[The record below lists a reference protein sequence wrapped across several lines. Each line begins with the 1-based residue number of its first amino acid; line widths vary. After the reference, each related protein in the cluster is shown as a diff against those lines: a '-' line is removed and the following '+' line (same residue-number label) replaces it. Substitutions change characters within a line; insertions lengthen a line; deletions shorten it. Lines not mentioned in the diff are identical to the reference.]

1 MSVRRHQNFDKLGII
16 SLSSN
21 KLLTPI
27 GSIAVFLW
35 VAIVS
40 SKLIDDIIIGQS
52 APAKELKKL
61 IEVVA
66 EAPTSVLV
74 LGETGTGK
82 ELVARAI
89 HAASGR
95 SGRLISVN
103 CAAIP
108 SELLESEIF
117 GHEKGAFTG
126 ADKPRE
132 GRVELA
138 CGGTLFLDEIGDMP
152 LPLQTKLLR
161 VLENRTVQRVGGNN
175 EIEVDFRLV
184 CATHQNIQER
194 VDDGA
199 FRADLYYRINVFP
212 IQVPSLAKRQVDIPL
227 IVGAIMEQLADGR
240 KDRAPVMDNSA
251 LTELSRYPWPGNVRE
266 LRNVLERAMVM
277 FPQKAVTGTQVREN
291 LLRMKAPDRAEE
303 MEALWEASQG
313 LSGIDLAQEAGE
325 TPLPHPAHYANWF
338 SYFENIDLRRH
349 LRDIEV
355 VLIEA
360 ALDKSDGMVSKAAET
375 LKLRR
380 TTLIEKMKKLMIER
394 PTPSE
399 ERRQTG
405 D

>member
-1 MSVRRHQNFDKLGII
+1 MSVRPHQNFDKLGTI

-21 KLLTPI
+21 KMLTPI
-27 GSIAVFLW
+27 GSITVFLW

-89 HAASGR
+89 HAASRR

-138 CGGTLFLDEIGDMP
+138 RGGTLFLDEIGDMP

>member
-1 MSVRRHQNFDKLGII
+1 MSL
-16 SLSSN
+16 
-21 KLLTPI
+21 
-27 GSIAVFLW
+27 FLW
-35 VAIVS
+35 VGFVTINP
-40 SKLIDDIIIGQS
+40 IEDIIIGQS

-61 IEVVA
+61 IGVVA

-95 SGRLISVN
+95 GGKLVSVN

-138 CGGTLFLDEIGDMP
+138 RGGTLFLDEIGDMP

-161 VLENRTVQRVGGNN
+161 VLENRTVQRVGGND

-184 CATHQNIQER
+184 CATHQDIQAR

-212 IQVPSLAKRQVDIPL
+212 IQVPSLAERQVDIPL
-227 IVGAIMEQLADGR
+227 IASAIMEQLADGR
-240 KDRAPVMDNSA
+240 VGGTPAMDQSA
-251 LTELSRYPWPGNVRE
+251 MTELSRYPWPGNVRE
-266 LRNVLERAMVM
+266 LRN
-277 FPQKAVTGTQVREN
+277 FCEN
-291 LLRMKAPDRAEE
+291 L
-303 MEALWEASQG
+303 
-313 LSGIDLAQEAGE
+313 
-325 TPLPHPAHYANWF
+325 
-338 SYFENIDLRRH
+338 
-349 LRDIEV
+349 V
-355 VLIEA
+355 VLKRGKDISPYDLDPRFTSLKSPLEVIDSQIKPSLSVEENEKRILRNALLEA
-360 ALDKSDGMVSKAAET
+360 NGNRTKAAE
-375 LKLRR
+375 LMGVSRR
-380 TTLIEKMKKLMIER
+380 TLHRKLDRWPELDTR
-394 PTPSE
+394 
-399 ERRQTG
+399 
-405 D
+405 

>member
-1 MSVRRHQNFDKLGII
+1 M
-16 SLSSN
+16 SSN
-21 KLLTPI
+21 P
-27 GSIAVFLW
+27 
-35 VAIVS
+35 
-40 SKLIDDIIIGQS
+40 IDDIIIGQS

-95 SGRLISVN
+95 GGRLVSVN

-138 CGGTLFLDEIGDMP
+138 RGGTLFLDEIGDMP

-161 VLENRTVQRVGGNN
+161 VLENRTVQRVGGND

-184 CATHQNIQER
+184 CATHQDIQAR

-212 IQVPSLAKRQVDIPL
+212 IQVPSLAERQVDIPM
-227 IVGAIMEQLADGR
+227 IAGAIMEQLANGR
-240 KDRAPVMDNSA
+240 DSGTPDMDDSA
-251 LTELSRYPWPGNVRE
+251 MTELSRYPMAGQCAR
-266 LRNVLERAMVM
+266 
-277 FPQKAVTGTQVREN
+277 
-291 LLRMKAPDRAEE
+291 
-303 MEALWEASQG
+303 ASQC
-313 LSGIDLAQEAGE
+313 SGTRAGDV
-325 TPLPHPAHYANWF
+325 PAASRDRHP
-338 SYFENIDLRRH
+338 
-349 LRDIEV
+349 
-355 VLIEA
+355 
-360 ALDKSDGMVSKAAET
+360 G
-375 LKLRR
+375 
-380 TTLIEKMKKLMIER
+380 
-394 PTPSE
+394 P
-399 ERRQTG
+399 
-405 D
+405 

>member
-1 MSVRRHQNFDKLGII
+1 MSDI
-16 SLSSN
+16 
-21 KLLTPI
+21 P
-27 GSIAVFLW
+27 
-35 VAIVS
+35 
-40 SKLIDDIIIGQS
+40 IDDIIIGQS

-95 SGRLISVN
+95 HGRLVSVN

-138 CGGTLFLDEIGDMP
+138 RGGTLFLDEIGDMP
-152 LPLQTKLLR
+152 LPLQSKLLR
-161 VLENRTVQRVGGNN
+161 VLENRTVQRVGGND

-184 CATHQNIQER
+184 CATHQNIQSQ
-194 VDDGA
+194 VDEGA
-199 FRADLYYRINVFP
+199 FRADLFYRINVFP
-212 IQVPSLAKRQVDIPL
+212 IQVPSLAERQVDIPL
-227 IVGAIMEQLADGR
+227 IAGAIMTQLAANSHGDTPLL
-240 KDRAPVMDNSA
+240 DDSA
-251 LTELSRYPWPGNVRE
+251 LGELSRYPWPGNVRE

-277 FPQKAVTGTQVREN
+277 FPNQTVTAGQVREN

-303 MEALWEASQG
+303 MDALWEASQG
-313 LSGIDLAQEAGE
+313 LSGIDISSEAGE
-325 TPLPHPAHYANWF
+325 PPLPHPAHYADWF
-338 SYFENIDLRRH
+338 SYFDSIDLRRH

-360 ALDKSDGMVSKAAET
+360 ALAKSDGMVSQAAES

-394 PTPSE
+394 PAQNDSQGTAAE
-399 ERRQTG
+399 
-405 D
+405 